1 MPSYS
6 YRDYKRRT
14 IDVKKISR
22 DYKSLREIFNKR
34 GRVGLDHL
42 SRSGI
47 LLLCGAWETYVEDIV
62 REIAAHFAT
71 LDKIDELP
79 EEVKKTIANYVKNHK
94 DDNKVLKL
102 ADGGWKTLYLDEVVE
117 PKLSGFNTPKVHNI
131 KELSKK
137 LIGYEEMLDCLC
149 SADQSSINEFV
160 KFRGHIAHNVR
171 MSGESYLSVEKLD
184 EYVEGFQEIVNTID
198 NHLLSYL
205 KTYINTRLW
214 NRISE

>member
-34 GRVGLDHL
+34 GRVALDHL

-47 LLLCGAWETYVEDIV
+47 LLLCGAWETYIEDIV

-71 LDKIDELP
+71 LDKLDELP
-79 EEVKKTIANYVKNHK
+79 EEVKKTIAKYVKNHQEE
-94 DDNKVLKL
+94 NKVLKL
-102 ADGGWKTLYLDEVVE
+102 ADGGWKNLYLDEVVE
-117 PKLSGFNTPKVHNI
+117 PKISKFNTPKVHTI
-131 KELSKK
+131 KELSEK
-137 LIGYEEMLDCLC
+137 LIGYEEILDCL
-149 SADQSSINEFV
+149 SDSDRSYINKFV
-160 KFRGHIAHNVR
+160 EFRGHIAHNVR
-171 MSGESYLSVEKLD
+171 MNGESYLSVEKLD
-184 EYVEGFQEIVNTID
+184 EYIEDFQEIVNTLD
-198 NHLLSYL
+198 NHLLDYL

>member
-6 YRDYKRRT
+6 FGDYRRRT
-14 IDVKKISR
+14 LDVKKISR
-22 DYKSLREIFNKR
+22 DYKTLRDIFNKR

-47 LLLCGAWETYVEDIV
+47 LLLCGAWETYVEDIM
-62 REIAAHFAT
+62 REIATHFAT
-71 LDKIDELP
+71 LDKIEEMP

-94 DDNKVLKL
+94 EDNKVLKL

-117 PKLSGFNTPKVHNI
+117 PKISGFNTPKVRNI

-137 LIGYEEMLDCLC
+137 LIGYEEMLDCLG
-149 SADQSSINEFV
+149 SADQDLIDNFV
-160 KFRGHIAHNVR
+160 GFRGHIAHNVR
-171 MSGESYLSVEKLD
+171 NRGEKYLSVEKLD
-184 EYVEGFQEIVNTID
+184 EYIEDFQAIVTTVD
-198 NHLLSYL
+198 NHLLNYL
-205 KTYINTRLW
+205 RIYVNKRLW